1 VGYVIAMLERMKKR
15 RLVAVS
21 AREDAYRN
29 YNQAMQEAVKN
40 TVWMTG
46 GCTSWYI
53 DKTGIPN
60 LYPWEP
66 MRYLKS
72 MRNPDFSEYR
82 EETGQG
88 KEAALA
94 AA

>member
-1 VGYVIAMLERMKKR
+1 
-15 RLVAVS
+15 
-21 AREDAYRN
+21 
-29 YNQAMQEAVKN
+29 MQEAVKG

-66 MRYLKS
+66 TRYLKA
-72 MRNPDFSEYR
+72 MRHPDFSEYR
-82 EETGQG
+82 EQTEV
-88 KEAALA
+88 ESEESLA

>member
-1 VGYVIAMLERMKKR
+1 MKKR
-15 RLVAVS
+15 RMIAIA
-21 AREDAYRN
+21 AREEAYRD
-29 YNQAMQEAVKN
+29 YNQAMQEAVKG

-53 DKTGIPN
+53 DKTGTPN

-66 MRYLKS
+66 TRYLKS

-82 EETGQG
+82 EETQASTG
-88 KEAALA
+88 ATLA
-94 AA
+94 TA